1 MMIRVKIC
9 AGRIGRAAVC
19 AVVLLAMAATAAATT
34 LVRMS
39 VAKISQTA
47 QAIVRARCLESS
59 ARWDSGEIWTFTS
72 FSVGEVWNGAAPARI
87 TVRLL
92 GGRVANL
99 TSTVSGIPRF
109 SPGED
114 VVLFLERM
122 PTSDFSIVS
131 WQQGTFRIHRDLAN
145 GQESV
150 EQDTASFATFDPAT
164 RRFETVGI
172 RRMPLDAFRAQVDAA
187 LLDEIGRKR

>member
-1 MMIRVKIC
+1 MMIRGKSFTRCVS
-9 AGRIGRAAVC
+9 RAAVC

-39 VAKISQTA
+39 VAKMSLTA
-47 QAIVRARCLESS
+47 QAIVRARCLDSS

-72 FSVGEVWNGAAPARI
+72 FSVEEVWSGAVPARI

-109 SPGED
+109 RRGED

-131 WQQGTFRIHRDLAN
+131 WQQGTFRIRRDPAS

-150 EQDTASFATFDPAT
+150 EQDTASFATFDSAT
-164 RRFETVGI
+164 RRFEAVGI
-172 RRMPLDAFRAQVDAA
+172 RRMTLGAFRAQVDAA
-187 LLDEIGRKR
+187 LLDETGRKR